1 MVDDRRSGN
10 VTDARRGRL
19 SYEGKSMT
27 RAEEIINVVRQY
39 VDDIG
44 NNTDKL
50 VLDAGL
56 RDLGIDSLHAVELLF
71 RLEERFEVDLPIE
84 DFPVNAT
91 LREAVAFIE
100 SLLPAGDSMQPR

>member
-1 MVDDRRSGN
+1 
-10 VTDARRGRL
+10 
-19 SYEGKSMT
+19 MT
-27 RAEEIINVVRQY
+27 RADEIINVVRQY

-44 NNTDKL
+44 NDADKINFN
-50 VLDAGL
+50 AGL

-91 LREAVAFIE
+91 LKEAVAFIE
-100 SLLPAGDSMQPR
+100 SLLPPRDSMQTL